1 MQLVSIN
8 FLSILN
14 TGGTWFQLLIQRQ
27 MNMYVFVSVSDKKK
41 SFSLKI
47 LSRVLDPFIQNNII
61 TFPVISYYEVDILPN
76 NCPLQVEQG
85 SYIKLNDCKFIKLVA
100 EEIRP
105 HTLSPCFSKGLEPVK
120 LSV

>member
-14 TGGTWFQLLIQRQ
+14 TGGTWFQLLNQRQ

-47 LSRVLDPFIQNNII
+47 LSRVLDPFIQNIII
-61 TFPVISYYEVDILPN
+61 TFPVTIYYEVDILSN

-85 SYIKLNDCKFIKLVA
+85 SYIKLNDCNFSN
-100 EEIRP
+100 
-105 HTLSPCFSKGLEPVK
+105 LSLRK
-120 LSV
+120 

>member
-61 TFPVISYYEVDILPN
+61 TFPVSIYYEVDILPN

-85 SYIKLNDCKFIKLVA
+85 SYIKSNDCN
-100 EEIRP
+100 
-105 HTLSPCFSKGLEPVK
+105 LSN
-120 LSV
+120 LSLRK

>member
-1 MQLVSIN
+1 MQLVSFN

-61 TFPVISYYEVDILPN
+61 TFPVSIYYEADILPN

-85 SYIKLNDCKFIKLVA
+85 SYIKLNDCN
-100 EEIRP
+100 
-105 HTLSPCFSKGLEPVK
+105 LSN
-120 LSV
+120 LSQRK